1 MKSSESVFG
10 MNAPRSPAMV
20 DELICDLGR
29 EYGLKQRAAIQENII
44 RRSELQRSIRM
55 IFILFAFAF
64 PATNHLGRIALR
76 LEEYLYSVCMGAL

>member
-44 RRSELQRSIRM
+44 RRLNYNDLSE
-55 IFILFAFAF
+55 
-64 PATNHLGRIALR
+64 
-76 LEEYLYSVCMGAL
+76 